1 MQFKIFKYRALNN
14 HFELHPYTMCA
25 WVLEDDWNKLLED
38 YPIYR
43 EGREEFFVKI
53 ECHNPAEFSDFVIYT
68 RLAKLPSDS
77 IYSREGEGLVWL
89 SQEIMPER
97 DCTTNKRSTV
107 EVSVVQAT
115 DIPTADVI
123 TIKIPEEEV
132 ERWSEKDFE
141 SAEKHLRKQLK
152 LFCAQQRFFYNKTYT
167 DAVIGTIIKTSPYN
181 GDDEQPYWISADT
194 QIVTEGK
201 PANPQQIID
210 FTQIGGQKKVIDEL
224 RRIIQLPMNYPE
236 YFTKFGIRPPKGV
249 LLYGPPGNGK
259 TMIARAVAQSF
270 GAAFIEIDLSDALQK
285 FKGVGEYNLG
295 KKFEEAERKK
305 NAVIFIDEIDAIAS
319 IREVDSANHEVSLVG
334 KLLSLMDGI
343 KSSHRVFVIGATN
356 RLNAIDP
363 ALRRPGRFDKEI
375 EVPQPDLDARYD
387 ILQKY
392 VKLDAANLFSDSVN
406 DEFLYQ
412 LAKKID
418 GYSGADISA
427 LYTESVMSAI
437 RRHLVIDKHGK
448 ATMTEVAENIRI
460 DREDFDS
467 AFKVI
472 KPTQVR
478 SEEASQWKSSMNHE

>member
-1 MQFKIFKYRALNN
+1 MKLKIFKYRALNN

-25 WVLEDDWNKLLED
+25 WVLENDWDLLLAEH
-38 YPIYR
+38 PSYR
-43 EGREEFFVKI
+43 DGKEEFFVKI
-53 ECHNPAEFSDFVIYT
+53 ECHNQSEFSDFVIYT
-68 RLAKLPSDS
+68 RLAKLPDDA
-77 IYSREGEGLVWL
+77 IYSREGDGLLWL
-89 SQEIMPER
+89 PQEIMPER
-97 DCTTNKRSTV
+97 DCTTNKRSIV
-107 EVSVVQAT
+107 EISIVNPL
-115 DIPTADVI
+115 DIPAADVL
-123 TIKIPEEEV
+123 TINIPEDEV
-132 ERWSEKDFE
+132 ERWSDKDFE
-141 SAEKHLRKQLK
+141 AAEKHLRKQLK
-152 LFCAQQRFFYNKTYT
+152 LFCFQQKFFYNKTYS
-167 DAVIGTIIKTSPYN
+167 DAVVGTITKTSPYN
-181 GDDEQPYWISADT
+181 GDDEQPYCINSDT
-194 QIVTEGK
+194 QIVTIGK

-236 YFTKFGIRPPKGV
+236 YFTKFGIKPPKGV

-356 RLNAIDP
+356 RINAIDP
-363 ALRRPGRFDKEI
+363 ALRRPGRFDKEL
-375 EVPQPDLDARYD
+375 EVPQPDTEARFD

-392 VKLDAANLFSDSVN
+392 VKLDKGNLFTVSVN
-406 DEFLYQ
+406 DEYLYE
-412 LAKKID
+412 LAKKIE

-427 LYTESVMSAI
+427 LYTETVMSAI
-437 RRHLVIDKHGK
+437 RRHLIIDVNGK
-448 ATMTEVAENIRI
+448 ATMTKEAENIRI
-460 DREDFDS
+460 DCDDFNS
-467 AFKVI
+467 AFDVI
-472 KPTQVR
+472 KPTQTR
-478 SEEASQWKSSMNHE
+478 LKESTDWKSHTHE

>member
-1 MQFKIFKYRALNN
+1 MQLKIFKYRALNN

-25 WVLEDDWNKLLED
+25 WVLENDWDLLLAEH
-38 YPIYR
+38 PSYR
-43 EGREEFFVKI
+43 DGKEEFFVKI
-53 ECHNPAEFSDFVIYT
+53 ECHNQSEFSDFVIYT
-68 RLAKLPSDS
+68 RLAKLPDDA
-77 IYSREGEGLVWL
+77 IYSRESDGLLWL
-89 SQEIMPER
+89 PQEIMPER
-97 DCTTNKRSTV
+97 DCTTNKRSIV
-107 EVSVVQAT
+107 EISIVNPL
-115 DIPTADVI
+115 DIPAADVL
-123 TIKIPEEEV
+123 TINIPEDEV
-132 ERWSEKDFE
+132 ERWSDKDFE
-141 SAEKHLRKQLK
+141 VAEKHLRKQLK
-152 LFCAQQRFFYNKTYT
+152 LFCFQQKFFYNKTYS
-167 DAVIGTIIKTSPYN
+167 DAVVGTITKTSPYN
-181 GDDEQPYWISADT
+181 GDDEQPYCINSDT
-194 QIVTEGK
+194 QIVTIGK

-236 YFTKFGIRPPKGV
+236 YFTKFGIKPPKGV

-356 RLNAIDP
+356 RINAIDP
-363 ALRRPGRFDKEI
+363 ALRRPGRFDKEL
-375 EVPQPDLDARYD
+375 EVPQPDTEARFD

-392 VKLDAANLFSDSVN
+392 VKLDKGNLFTDSVN
-406 DEFLYQ
+406 DEYLYE
-412 LAKKID
+412 LAKKIE

-427 LYTESVMSAI
+427 LYTETVMSAI
-437 RRHLVIDKHGK
+437 RRHLIIDVNGK
-448 ATMTEVAENIRI
+448 ATMTKEAENIRI
-460 DREDFDS
+460 DCEDFNS
-467 AFKVI
+467 AFDVI
-472 KPTQVR
+472 KPTQTR
-478 SEEASQWKSSMNHE
+478 LKESTDWKYHTHE

>member
-1 MQFKIFKYRALNN
+1 MKLKIFKYRALNN

-25 WVLEDDWNKLLED
+25 WVLENDWDLLLAEH
-38 YPIYR
+38 PSYR
-43 EGREEFFVKI
+43 DGKEEFFVKI
-53 ECHNPAEFSDFVIYT
+53 ECHNQSEFSDFVIYT
-68 RLAKLPSDS
+68 RLAKLPDDA
-77 IYSREGEGLVWL
+77 IYSREGDGLLWL
-89 SQEIMPER
+89 PQEIMPER
-97 DCTTNKRSTV
+97 DCTTNKRSIV
-107 EVSVVQAT
+107 EISIVNPL
-115 DIPTADVI
+115 DIPAADVL
-123 TIKIPEEEV
+123 TINIPEDEV
-132 ERWSEKDFE
+132 ERWSDKDFE
-141 SAEKHLRKQLK
+141 AAGKHLRKQLK
-152 LFCAQQRFFYNKTYT
+152 LFCFQQKFFYNKTYS
-167 DAVIGTIIKTSPYN
+167 DAVVGTITKTSPYN
-181 GDDEQPYWISADT
+181 GDDEQPYCINSDT
-194 QIVTEGK
+194 QIVTIGK

-236 YFTKFGIRPPKGV
+236 YFTKFGIKPPKGV

-356 RLNAIDP
+356 RINAIDP
-363 ALRRPGRFDKEI
+363 ALRRPGRFDKEL
-375 EVPQPDLDARYD
+375 EVPQPDTEARFD

-392 VKLDAANLFSDSVN
+392 VKLDKGNLFTVSVN
-406 DEFLYQ
+406 DEYLYE
-412 LAKKID
+412 LAKKIE

-427 LYTESVMSAI
+427 LYTETVMSAI
-437 RRHLVIDKHGK
+437 RRHLIIDVNGK
-448 ATMTEVAENIRI
+448 ATMTKEAENIRI
-460 DREDFDS
+460 DCDDFNS
-467 AFKVI
+467 AFDVI
-472 KPTQVR
+472 KPTQIR
-478 SEEASQWKSSMNHE
+478 LKESTDWKSHTHE

>member
-1 MQFKIFKYRALNN
+1 MLFKIFKYRALNN

-25 WVLEDDWNKLLED
+25 WVLENDWNALLEE
-38 YPIYR
+38 YPAYR
-43 EGREEFFVKI
+43 DGKAEFFVKI
-53 ECHNPAEFSDFVIYT
+53 ECHNQSEFSDFVIYT

-77 IYSREGEGLVWL
+77 VYRREGEGMVWL
-89 SQEIMPER
+89 AQEIMPER
-97 DCTTNKRSTV
+97 DCTTNKRSVV
-107 EVSVVQAT
+107 ELSIVSAT
-115 DIPTADVI
+115 DIPTADVV
-123 TIKIPEEEV
+123 TVRIPEAEV
-132 ERWSEKDFE
+132 ERWSEQEFE
-141 SAEKHLRKQLK
+141 SAEKHLRKELK
-152 LFCAQQRFFYNKTYT
+152 LFCPQQKFFYNKTYT
-167 DAVIGTIIKTSPYN
+167 EAVVGVIRKVAPFD
-181 GDDEQPYWISADT
+181 GDDEQPYWIGAQT

-201 PANPQQIID
+201 PTDPQQIID
-210 FTQIGGQKKVIDEL
+210 FTQIGGQRKVIDEL
-224 RRIIQLPMNYPE
+224 RQIIQLPMNYPE
-236 YFTKFGIRPPKGV
+236 YFTKFGIKPPKGV

-285 FKGVGEYNLG
+285 YKGVGEYNLG

-375 EVPQPDLDARYD
+375 EVPQPDLEARFD

-392 VKLDAANLFSDSVN
+392 VKFDKKALFTEFVD
-406 DEFLYQ
+406 DKFLYR
-412 LAKKID
+412 LAERID

-427 LYTESVMSAI
+427 LYTETVMAAI
-437 RRHLVIDKHGK
+437 RRHLVIDNNGK
-448 ATMTEVAENIRI
+448 ATMTASSDNIKI
-460 DREDFDS
+460 DCEDFYS
-467 AFKVI
+467 AFNVI

-478 SEEASQWKSSMNHE
+478 LKESAQWKKDLTNE

>member
-1 MQFKIFKYRALNN
+1 MQFKIFKYLALNN
-14 HFELHPYTMCA
+14 HFELHPYNMCA
-25 WVLEDDWNKLLED
+25 WMLESDWYKFLEN

-43 EGREEFFVKI
+43 DSEEEFFIKI
-53 ECHNPAEFSDFVIYT
+53 ECHNHAEFSDFVIYT
-68 RLAKLPSDS
+68 RLAKLPNDS
-77 IYSREGEGLVWL
+77 VYLREGEGLVWL
-89 SQEIMPER
+89 PQEIMPER
-97 DCTTNKRSTV
+97 DCTTNKRSVV
-107 EVSVVQAT
+107 EISIVKPS
-115 DIPTADVI
+115 DIPTADVV

-132 ERWSEKDFE
+132 ERWSEKDFDA
-141 SAEKHLRKQLK
+141 AEKHFRKQFK
-152 LFCAQQRFFYNKTYT
+152 LFCRQQKFFYNKTYT
-167 DAVIGTIIKTSPYN
+167 DAVVGNVVKTSPHN
-181 GDDEQPYWISADT
+181 DNDEQPYWIGADT
-194 QIVTEGK
+194 QIVTDGK
-201 PANPQQIID
+201 PTNPQQIID

-285 FKGVGEYNLG
+285 YKGVGEYNLG

-343 KSSHRVFVIGATN
+343 KSSHRVFVIAATN

-375 EVPQPDLDARYD
+375 EVPQPDLEARYD
-387 ILQKY
+387 ILRKY
-392 VKLDAANLFSDSVN
+392 VNLDNEDLFTSDIN
-406 DEFLYQ
+406 EDFLYR
-412 LAKKID
+412 LADKID

-437 RRHLVIDKHGK
+437 RRQLTIDTNGK
-448 ATMTEVAENIRI
+448 ATMAKEAENIRI
-460 DREDFDS
+460 DCIDFLS
-467 AFKVI
+467 AFEVI

-478 SEEASQWKSSMNHE
+478 SREASQWKSSINHE

>member
-1 MQFKIFKYRALNN
+1 MKLKIFKYRALNN

-25 WVLEDDWNKLLED
+25 WVLENDWELLLAEH
-38 YPIYR
+38 PSYR
-43 EGREEFFVKI
+43 DGKEEFFVKI
-53 ECHNPAEFSDFVIYT
+53 ECHNQSEFSDFVIYT
-68 RLAKLPSDS
+68 RLAKLPDDA
-77 IYSREGEGLVWL
+77 IYSREGDGLLWL
-89 SQEIMPER
+89 PQEIMPER
-97 DCTTNKRSTV
+97 DCTTNKRSIV
-107 EVSVVQAT
+107 EISIVNPL
-115 DIPTADVI
+115 DIPAADVL
-123 TIKIPEEEV
+123 TINIPEDEV
-132 ERWSEKDFE
+132 ERWSDKDFE
-141 SAEKHLRKQLK
+141 AAEKHLRKQLK
-152 LFCAQQRFFYNKTYT
+152 LFCFQQKFFYNKTYS
-167 DAVIGTIIKTSPYN
+167 DAVVGTITKTSPYN
-181 GDDEQPYWISADT
+181 GDDEQPYCINSDT
-194 QIVTEGK
+194 QIVTIGK

-236 YFTKFGIRPPKGV
+236 YFTKFGIKPPKGV

-356 RLNAIDP
+356 RINAIDP
-363 ALRRPGRFDKEI
+363 ALRRPGRFDKEL
-375 EVPQPDLDARYD
+375 EVPQPDTEARFD

-392 VKLDAANLFSDSVN
+392 VKLDKGNLFTDSVN
-406 DEFLYQ
+406 DEYLYE
-412 LAKKID
+412 LAKKIE

-427 LYTESVMSAI
+427 LYTETVMSAI
-437 RRHLVIDKHGK
+437 RRHLIIDVNGK
-448 ATMTEVAENIRI
+448 ATMTKEAENIRI
-460 DREDFDS
+460 DCEDFNS
-467 AFKVI
+467 AFDVI
-472 KPTQVR
+472 KPTQTR
-478 SEEASQWKSSMNHE
+478 LKESTDWKSHTHE

>member
-1 MQFKIFKYRALNN
+1 MKLKIFKYRALNN

-25 WVLEDDWNKLLED
+25 WVLENDWDLLLAEH
-38 YPIYR
+38 PSYR
-43 EGREEFFVKI
+43 DGKEEFFVKI
-53 ECHNPAEFSDFVIYT
+53 ECHNQSEFSDFVIYT
-68 RLAKLPSDS
+68 RLAKLPDDA
-77 IYSREGEGLVWL
+77 IYSREGDGLLWL
-89 SQEIMPER
+89 PQEIMPER
-97 DCTTNKRSTV
+97 DCTTNKRSIV
-107 EVSVVQAT
+107 EISIVNPL
-115 DIPTADVI
+115 DIPAADVI
-123 TIKIPEEEV
+123 TINIPEDEV
-132 ERWSEKDFE
+132 ERWSDKDFE
-141 SAEKHLRKQLK
+141 AAEKHLRKQLK
-152 LFCAQQRFFYNKTYT
+152 LFCFQQKFFYNKTYS
-167 DAVIGTIIKTSPYN
+167 DAVVGTITKTSPYN
-181 GDDEQPYWISADT
+181 GDDEQPYCINSDT
-194 QIVTEGK
+194 QIVTIGK

-236 YFTKFGIRPPKGV
+236 YFTKFGIKPPKGV

-356 RLNAIDP
+356 RINAIDP
-363 ALRRPGRFDKEI
+363 ALRRPGRFDKEL
-375 EVPQPDLDARYD
+375 EVPQPDTEARFD

-392 VKLDAANLFSDSVN
+392 VKLDKDNLFTDSVN
-406 DEFLYQ
+406 DEYLYE
-412 LAKKID
+412 LAKKIE

-427 LYTESVMSAI
+427 LYTETVMSAI
-437 RRHLVIDKHGK
+437 RRHLIIDVNGK
-448 ATMTEVAENIRI
+448 ATMTKEADNIRI
-460 DREDFDS
+460 DCEDFNS
-467 AFKVI
+467 AFDVI
-472 KPTQVR
+472 KPTQTR
-478 SEEASQWKSSMNHE
+478 LKESTDWKSHTHE

>member
-1 MQFKIFKYRALNN
+1 MKLKIFKYRALNN

-25 WVLEDDWNKLLED
+25 WVLENDWKLLLAEH
-38 YPIYR
+38 PSYR
-43 EGREEFFVKI
+43 DGKEEFFVKI
-53 ECHNPAEFSDFVIYT
+53 ECHNQSEFSDFVIYT
-68 RLAKLPSDS
+68 RLAKLPDDA
-77 IYSREGEGLVWL
+77 IYSREGDGLLWL
-89 SQEIMPER
+89 PQEIMPER
-97 DCTTNKRSTV
+97 DCTTNKRSIV
-107 EVSVVQAT
+107 EISIVNPL
-115 DIPTADVI
+115 DIPAADVL
-123 TIKIPEEEV
+123 TINIPEDEV
-132 ERWSEKDFE
+132 ERWSDKDFE
-141 SAEKHLRKQLK
+141 AAEKHLRKQLK
-152 LFCAQQRFFYNKTYT
+152 LFCFQQKFFYNKTYS
-167 DAVIGTIIKTSPYN
+167 DAVVGTITKTSPYN
-181 GDDEQPYWISADT
+181 GDDEQPYCINSDT
-194 QIVTEGK
+194 QIVTIGK

-236 YFTKFGIRPPKGV
+236 YFTKFGIKPPKGV

-356 RLNAIDP
+356 RINAIDP
-363 ALRRPGRFDKEI
+363 ALRRPGRFDKEL
-375 EVPQPDLDARYD
+375 EVPQPDTEARFD

-392 VKLDAANLFSDSVN
+392 VKLDKGNLFTDSVN
-406 DEFLYQ
+406 DEYLYE
-412 LAKKID
+412 LAKKIE

-427 LYTESVMSAI
+427 LYTETVMSAI
-437 RRHLVIDKHGK
+437 RRHLIIDVNGK
-448 ATMTEVAENIRI
+448 ATMTKEAENIRI
-460 DREDFDS
+460 DCEDFNS
-467 AFKVI
+467 AVDVI
-472 KPTQVR
+472 KPTQTR
-478 SEEASQWKSSMNHE
+478 LKESTDWKSHTHE